1 MRRDTSILQSELP
14 LREEQRNGRV
24 DLLHVVPAY
33 HPARGG
39 VEVLVENLAEGLR
52 DGYGITSAVLAP
64 ALPGER
70 PSDYVHRGT
79 RVYSV
84 PVRTEMMAPAQDQQP
99 TPPTP
104 QETLQVMT
112 GVYSAIRQVC
122 WASKPRILHVHA
134 ASLLAPGAVSI
145 AMSQSIPVVMHVHG
159 TIHAWDPPN
168 FRGRVRDATWVC
180 AVADAVANSIR
191 LDCERTGPITVL
203 RNGVVDPLRTTLP
216 SGSSSPS
223 VAMVGR
229 LSPEKGFDDGLR
241 ALALARRQLPDLRVR
256 LVGSGPMTNGLHRV
270 AREVGLVDSVDYFGQ
285 LENADTLRVI
295 AGSDVVL
302 IPSRE
307 EGFSLVA
314 VEAALLER
322 PVVATAVG
330 GLPETVIDGVTGI
343 LVAAGDLG
351 AMARAVTGLLLD
363 RYEALRLGQQAR
375 ARALTEFAMDRFV
388 GELAELYATIWAPTN
403 NLDQPQ

>member
-1 MRRDTSILQSELP
+1 MGCDPSTLRSELLLP
-14 LREEQRNGRV
+14 LGQPNGSV
-24 DLLHVVPAY
+24 DVLHVVPAY

-52 DGYGITSAVLAP
+52 DGYGITSAVLTP

-84 PVRTEMMAPAQDQQP
+84 PIRAEMMATAENQEP
-99 TPPTP
+99 TPLPP
-104 QETLQVMT
+104 RDTLQIMT

-122 WASKPRILHVHA
+122 SATEPGILHVHA

-145 AMSQSIPVVMHVHG
+145 ATSQSIPVMMHVHG

-168 FRGRVRDATWVC
+168 FRARVRDATWVC
-180 AVADAVANSIR
+180 AVADAVAGSIR
-191 LDCERTGPITVL
+191 LDCERTGPVTVL
-203 RNGVVDPLRTTLP
+203 RNGVADPLSTTVPLRA
-216 SGSSSPS
+216 SSPS

-241 ALALARRQLPDLRVR
+241 ALALARRQFPDLRVR
-256 LVGSGPMTNGLHRV
+256 LVGTGPMTNSLHRV
-270 AREVGLVDSVDYFGQ
+270 AQDAGLVDSVDYFGQ
-285 LENADTLRVI
+285 LENADALRVV

-314 VEAALLER
+314 VEAALLKR
-322 PVVATAVG
+322 PVVGTAVG
-330 GLPETVIDGVTGI
+330 GLPETVIDGVTGL
-343 LVAAGDLG
+343 LVANGDIG
-351 AMARAVTGLLLD
+351 AMAHSVQGLLLD
-363 RYEALRLGQQAR
+363 PHEAMRLGNQAR
-375 ARALTEFAMDRFV
+375 ARALTEFGMNRFV
-388 GELAELYATIWAPTN
+388 AELAGLYATIWAPTKN
-403 NLDQPQ
+403 INHRK